1 MLDKAILRL
10 VRRSQAQKQP
20 IRAKLGMLVGTVLG
34 RHGPGGGRY
43 SVNITE
49 DAAKELAGRI
59 TSFFERERR

>member
-34 RHGPGGGRY
+34 RHGY